1 MSIHLDPFL
10 ISLSASFSK
19 SSLPLSPTGSG
30 SNQSSKKIRLRHTIS
45 IPDPHQLLRSMIIQS
60 KNIQEALSQ
69 LTIFSNYSSQI
80 SNLPFMAPDSSS
92 STDGSAAPAGSE
104 QTEEKIPSLLSEYFA
119 SESERLAWLLPNFPS
134 GLTQS
139 IAQSS
144 NQITSALRAYKVVAQ
159 SVLHEGEMFIR
170 EEGEK
175 LKDWVDAEA
184 ESLSLAL
191 QASANRLLTYH
202 KLPSEWKNNRLI
214 IGGY

>member
-1 MSIHLDPFL
+1 
-10 ISLSASFSK
+10 
-19 SSLPLSPTGSG
+19 
-30 SNQSSKKIRLRHTIS
+30 
-45 IPDPHQLLRSMIIQS
+45 
-60 KNIQEALSQ
+60 
-69 LTIFSNYSSQI
+69 
-80 SNLPFMAPDSSS
+80 MAPDSSS